1 MFMNVNMNV
10 NVNKT
15 LVCSLKNVYH
25 SAVGRGTGI
34 SIRATTGG
42 NIAWSD

>member
-1 MFMNVNMNV
+1 MNVNEINFLFAV
-10 NVNKT
+10 EKT
-15 LVCSLKNVYH
+15 CIIPLW
-25 SAVGRGTGI
+25 ARGTGI